1 MPGVLYRGSK
11 KRAAKLSPFEQLP
24 LQFWLVVAVA
34 AFMCALSLLLLRD
47 S

>member
-11 KRAAKLSPFEQLP
+11 KRVAKLSPFGLLP

-34 AFMCALSLLLLRD
+34 AFMFALSLLLLRI